1 MSGYSLKVYDGDLLL
16 EETGLDYALDAA
28 EVDAAWHV
36 NHDGATKVEI
46 VADDGRVV
54 DTVPGKRH
62 ARV

>member
-1 MSGYSLKVYDGDLLL
+1 MPYKLRVYDGEHVL

-36 NHDGATKVEI
+36 DHDGATKVEI
-46 VADDGRVV
+46 VSDDGRVV
-54 DTVPGKRH
+54 QVVGEKRR